1 MKELFKKVYF
11 EYAHAFNFS
20 CTWNK
25 DGNIVK
31 FQHNIEYIVRVKPLI
46 GFRPHWVIMTQKT

>member
-31 FQHNIEYIVRVKPLI
+31 FQHNIEYIVRVKLLI
-46 GFRPHWVIMTQKT
+46 DFRPHES